1 MTRALD
7 EMCPSEFGASRRVMS
22 CRSSGAATDLAQE
35 GGVGS
40 VSGLDMLVRLTSRL
54 ELEQERKDLEQSE
67 VGWTSSPGMRK
78 VETDRQNA
86 GETDPHGGQGSSSAS
101 EFDYVR

>member
-1 MTRALD
+1 MNGRST
-7 EMCPSEFGASRRVMS
+7 GAR
-22 CRSSGAATDLAQE
+22 TDLAQE

-40 VSGLDMLVRLTSRL
+40 VSGLDMLVLLTSRL
-54 ELEQERKDLEQSE
+54 ELELEQKDLEQSE
-67 VGWTSSPGMRK
+67 AGWTSSLEVRK
-78 VETDRQNA
+78 AKTGRQDA